1 MIGAPSA
8 GKDRRWGRWICQLL
22 LASAMA
28 LPGSVAGA
36 QDYTGN
42 VNPSTYSGPMVMQGA
57 INAQARRHGGGG
69 ATRSQVGAC
78 ARKERFRAAYG
89 ADNAKVQR
97 LYSLCRGIGR

>member
-1 MIGAPSA
+1 MLRMFAMIATLTLLGSA
-8 GKDRRWGRWICQLL
+8 AW
-22 LASAMA
+22 
-28 LPGSVAGA
+28 A

-69 ATRSQVGAC
+69 GGATQRQVSAC
-78 ARKERFRAAYG
+78 AQKEQFRAAYG
-89 ADNAKVQR
+89 AGNAKVQR